1 MALSDTKVRTVK
13 AKEKPFKIAEERGL
27 FLLAQPTGGMKLSN
41 LAFVLLA
48 ASFMNNALAENK
60 FSGIYAGVHAGYV
73 DGDDEGKERLN
84 GVKTGWSFDN
94 SPDSGLI
101 GVLAGFN
108 KVFENNVLWGLEADY
123 EYRGSSDKSNEEFR
137 NEADSDYPVKSKL
150 RDAATVRARIGYIFN
165 EGQTLAYVTG
175 GYAGA
180 EIKRTF
186 DEYFPPTGSVSVS
199 DWYHGWTLGLGA
211 EHFVSDKLSVKAEYR
226 YSDYGKERVNVDRPW
241 TNAEYDKQEYDE
253 QSIRIGLMYHY

>member
-1 MALSDTKVRTVK
+1 
-13 AKEKPFKIAEERGL
+13 
-27 FLLAQPTGGMKLSN
+27 MKLSN

-60 FSGIYAGVHAGYV
+60 FSGIYAGAHAGYV
-73 DGDDEGKERLN
+73 DGDDEGKERSN
-84 GVKTGWSFDN
+84 GVKTGWSNDN

-108 KVFENNVLWGLEADY
+108 KVFENNILLGLEADY
-123 EYRGSSDKSNEEFR
+123 EYRGSSDKSYEEV
-137 NEADSDYPVKSKL
+137 NNTPSQDYAVKSKL

-186 DEYFPPTGSVSVS
+186 DNLLTSRSVS
-199 DWYHGWTLGLGA
+199 DSEWHNGWTLGLGA

-226 YSDYGKERVNVDRPW
+226 YADFGKDRVNVDRPW
-241 TNAEYDKQEYDE
+241 TNAQYDKQEYDE
-253 QSIRIGLMYHY
+253 ESIRLGLMYHY